1 MLHYPKERAA
11 DRCGLQ
17 ISDKEG
23 CLLQVSQHQSRDFSS
38 IICASSN
45 VAFEHSKTLPTDI
58 KYFARQLIYA
68 FLLAYNQDIK
78 GLLFPTYIWFNSKFS
93 YPLYS
98 VTICVS
104 WYPYELEGQL
114 NVKMSYTCKTL

>member
-1 MLHYPKERAA
+1 MQMFKVWQRVMLHYPNERAA

-58 KYFARQLIYA
+58 T
-68 FLLAYNQDIK
+68 LLGNWFTH
-78 GLLFPTYIWFNSKFS
+78 LF
-93 YPLYS
+93 
-98 VTICVS
+98 
-104 WYPYELEGQL
+104 
-114 NVKMSYTCKTL
+114 